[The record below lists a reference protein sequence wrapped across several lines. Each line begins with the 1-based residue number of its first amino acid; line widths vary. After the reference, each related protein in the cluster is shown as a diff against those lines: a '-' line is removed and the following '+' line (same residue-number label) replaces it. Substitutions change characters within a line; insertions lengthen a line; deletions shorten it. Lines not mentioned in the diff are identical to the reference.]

1 MSPGV
6 LTLLCPRA
14 YYIFLKAGS
23 PEIVAW
29 LSRRADGL
37 NGLKHKAVA
46 TDEL

>member
-1 MSPGV
+1 V
-6 LTLLCPRA
+6 
-14 YYIFLKAGS
+14 YYNYIIKAGS